1 MKGSLHMSP
10 QEQSPILLVD
20 DDDVDVMYI
29 QREFEKLKLQVAVH
43 IARDGLE
50 ALGKL
55 YGNKNPQLFPKII
68 ILDLMMPR
76 MNGIE
81 FLQELRSYHQFDEI
95 QILILTTSNN
105 EHDRKVTKRFNVNG
119 YFVKDKD
126 FSEFLTVCRQLLS
139 VSM

>member
-1 MKGSLHMSP
+1 MSP
-10 QEQSPILLVD
+10 QEHNPILLVD
-20 DDDVDVMYI
+20 DDEVDVMYI

-43 IARDGLE
+43 VARDGLE
-50 ALGKL
+50 ALSKL
-55 YGNKNPQLFPKII
+55 YGDSSPKLFPKLI

-81 FLQELRSYHQFDEI
+81 FLQELRNYPQFDPI

-105 EHDRKVTKRFNVNG
+105 EHDRNVTKNLNVNG

-126 FSEFLTVCRQLLS
+126 FSEFLTVCTKLLS
-139 VSM
+139 ATIS